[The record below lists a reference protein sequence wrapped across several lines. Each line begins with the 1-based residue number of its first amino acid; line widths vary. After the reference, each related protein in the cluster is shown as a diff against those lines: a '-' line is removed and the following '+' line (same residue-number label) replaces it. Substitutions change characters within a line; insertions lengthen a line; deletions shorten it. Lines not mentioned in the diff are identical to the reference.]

1 MIQRLALFSAS
12 VAAALVIGLGL
23 ALAGL
28 APASSPAPVDAV
40 PVGTVASADPIAAP
54 TVQVDTVYVAA
65 QPQPEVVTVRKT
77 VAAPHGDDEGQGED
91 D

>member
-1 MIQRLALFSAS
+1 MTQRIALFTAS
-12 VAAALVIGLGL
+12 LAAALAIGLGL

-28 APASSPAPVDAV
+28 GPVSSPAAIDAAPAGLAV
-40 PVGTVASADPIAAP
+40 TDPAAAP

-65 QPQPEVVTVRKT
+65 QPKPQEVTVRKT
-77 VAAPHGDDEGQGED
+77 VAAPHGDDEGEGED